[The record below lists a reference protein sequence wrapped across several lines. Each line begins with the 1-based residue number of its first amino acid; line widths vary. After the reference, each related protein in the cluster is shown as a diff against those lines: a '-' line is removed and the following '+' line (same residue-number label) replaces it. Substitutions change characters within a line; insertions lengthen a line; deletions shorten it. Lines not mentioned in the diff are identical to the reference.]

1 MRIAITGASGF
12 VGQPLQAALR
22 RAGHTVLSIGRRR
35 PHGAAPDVA
44 WDPLTGTIDAAS
56 LQGVDAIIHL
66 ASENIGQRWTTRV
79 RRAIRASRLRGTALI
94 ARTAAALD
102 PRPRVLVSMSGT
114 GIYGDRGDETLTEES
129 RPGGGF
135 LAEVA
140 AETEHAASAAR
151 EAGIRVVH
159 PRMGPVLHRDG
170 GALARLVPIF
180 SLGVGGRIGSGRQ
193 WMSWIA
199 RADAA
204 AALQFL
210 VETTSLSG
218 PVNVVAPN
226 PVRNAEFTATL
237 ARVLR
242 RPAIVVVP
250 EFAVRLM
257 YGQMG
262 MESIVWGQRVDPGR
276 LLAAGFR
283 FGFPELEPA
292 LIEAVRRT

>member
-1 MRIAITGASGF
+1 
-12 VGQPLQAALR
+12 
-22 RAGHTVLSIGRRR
+22 
-35 PHGAAPDVA
+35 
-44 WDPLTGTIDAAS
+44 
-56 LQGVDAIIHL
+56 
-66 ASENIGQRWTTRV
+66 
-79 RRAIRASRLRGTALI
+79 
-94 ARTAAALD
+94 
-102 PRPRVLVSMSGT
+102 
-114 GIYGDRGDETLTEES
+114 
-129 RPGGGF
+129 
-135 LAEVA
+135 
-140 AETEHAASAAR
+140 
-151 EAGIRVVH
+151 
-159 PRMGPVLHRDG
+159 
-170 GALARLVPIF
+170 
-180 SLGVGGRIGSGRQ
+180 
-193 WMSWIA
+193 MSWIA